1 MASFTF
7 NLGSNGI
14 NDGSLDYLTAVVKVM
29 FVTVVPSQDDD
40 NLSGFTELNVGGYT
54 PGFASADRKTL
65 GTKTVTNDDTLNRS
79 KHDAADPTAWTLA
92 AGGTVL
98 GAVVYFHDTSDAL
111 STPLFFLDTGS
122 IPTNGS
128 TLTLQFHADGIGY
141 VQN

>member
-7 NLGSNGI
+7 NAGSNAV
-14 NDGSLDYLTAVVKVM
+14 NDGSLDYLTATVKVM

-40 NLSGFTELNVGGYT
+40 NLSGFTELNVGGYA
-54 PGFASADRKTL
+54 PGFAGAGRKTL

-79 KHDAADPTAWTLA
+79 IMDAADPTAWTLA
-92 AGGTVL
+92 AGGTIV
-98 GAVVYFHDTSDAL
+98 GAVIYFHITSDAA

-141 VQN
+141 TQN

>member
-1 MASFTF
+1 MSSFTF
-7 NLGSNGI
+7 NAGSNGI

-54 PGFASADRKTL
+54 PGFASVSRKTL
-65 GTKTVTNDDTLNRS
+65 AGKTVTNDDTLNRS
-79 KHDAADPTAWTLA
+79 IHAATNPSAWTLA
-92 AGGTVL
+92 VGETVV

-141 VQN
+141 TQQ

>member
-92 AGGTVL
+92 VGGTVL